1 MAWRESSHLTR
12 RIARD
17 RKNQRADAQHRERRK
32 KTRTKTQALDGAPL
46 HPSLA
51 KALDETAGTQTDAK
65 TLAACVPRDRVRK
78 WAEHCARALAQFEAD
93 GDRIR
98 AVVGDVGFKTAYHLD
113 YAEVFRHRT
122 NVIRPPLHAATLQ
135 VSPVPPGS
143 FAGGC
148 FGAHLDGLEHYEK
161 HGYKNRRQ
169 PTGDLPT
176 TDWDSCK
183 RWAFAPYRFNQ
194 VRG

>member
-1 MAWRESSHLTR
+1 MAWRETSHLTR

-78 WAEHCARALAQFEAD
+78 WAEHCARALAQSRGTAGKGYIRTLQPYTDYEYTAYRN
-93 GDRIR
+93 RIR
-98 AVVGDVGFKTAYHLD
+98 YSFTGSRELEISGVPFLAVGPVL
-113 YAEVFRHRT
+113 RT
-122 NVIRPPLHAATLQ
+122 
-135 VSPVPPGS
+135 SPNLTPNLPDSAS
-143 FAGGC
+143 FM
-148 FGAHLDGLEHYEK
+148 
-161 HGYKNRRQ
+161 
-169 PTGDLPT
+169 
-176 TDWDSCK
+176 
-183 RWAFAPYRFNQ
+183 
-194 VRG
+194 